1 MSESYV
7 IECRNIDSNTDIVN
21 KGPGDWTTNLQQ
33 KLMVEDGDTII
44 CRNTFV
50 DTKSTADMSIVI
62 PTDMAVTMSFYMWI
76 NNYRLGTN
84 VPKGTPPQ
92 SYYTTDPTTSITIPL
107 NFGAG
112 AEYPGLPAYADAQHY
127 IMCESQ
133 AGSPGTRH
141 VASQA
146 CFTNEW
152 LSVAGGFWVGYQ
164 YYPPTPDPAHPSPV
178 SITYAYVPLQ
188 NEQSGDPIQ
197 VSIPVNATYDSLRIP
212 PGQTLPIECYIAV
225 ADTTGT
231 PYKITTSRWDINAGA
246 SWDSGLKYMD
256 MRCKDISSVSFT
268 SDTAFTPALQSFTFT
283 LPAGRY
289 SPVDLTTTM
298 NRLMTKLGP
307 TSTDNNLA
315 DNPFL
320 VQVGGKTVPVPN
332 PKYQNDDWVRDMNYF
347 WPVSGIVPNAP
358 ENPGGRIETYGF
370 SYNISDPKFEVY
382 VGATQ
387 MELIFDPDNQ
397 RFAFNYAHMP
407 VYQDGAE
414 SVGFAIGATPM
425 VDVGHIP
432 FASLWAVGAYSG
444 LYFNSLTCTR
454 IDNGK
459 DFPLWGDILGFNI
472 NPSLANG
479 KANPDYMLI
488 HPQVKGNLE
497 TVGVGQ
503 AHVPYL
509 PVHPKK
515 GQHYTSGFQGL
526 DTAVQKG
533 NASATPTATPFY
545 TPPSKGAALFST
557 STDTVRIIGGKSI
570 LSVVDPN
577 IGFGYFLIECTTNLH
592 NNFITENENKSNIVA
607 IVSRYY
613 TSASYTTGASD
624 ASLVYT
630 HHGNPQLLNSFKCR
644 ILNSDKTIAVDIGND
659 NTIFFEL
666 IKKPKPTPQ
675 QLELMAEEEKKLKK

>member
-7 IECRNIDSNTDIVN
+7 IECRNLDSTTDIVN

-33 KLMVEDGDTII
+33 KLMIEDGDTII

-50 DTKSTADMSIVI
+50 DTKSTANMSIVI
-62 PTDMAVTMSFYMWI
+62 PTDMRVTMSYYMWI
-76 NNYRLGTN
+76 NNYRMGTN
-84 VPKGTPPQ
+84 EQKGVVPAT
-92 SYYTTDPTTSITIPL
+92 YWTTNPTTSITIPL
-107 NFGAG
+107 NFGDG
-112 AEYPGLPAYADAQHY
+112 ADYPGLPCYADCQHY
-127 IMCESQ
+127 IMCETLT
-133 AGSPGTRH
+133 GSPGTRH
-141 VASQA
+141 VATQA

-152 LSVAGGFWVGYQ
+152 LSVAGGFWVGFQ
-164 YYPPTPDPAHPSPV
+164 YYPPTDDPTKPSAV
-178 SITYAYVPLQ
+178 SITYSYVPTQ
-188 NEQSGDPIQ
+188 NEQSGSPIQ
-197 VSIPVNATYDSLRIP
+197 VTIPVNATYDSLRIP
-212 PGQTLPIECYIAV
+212 AGQTLPIECYIAI
-225 ADTTGT
+225 ADPSGN
-231 PYKITTSRWDINAGA
+231 PYKLTTSRWDINVGA
-246 SWDSGLKYMD
+246 EWDSGLKYMD
-256 MRCKDISSVSFT
+256 MRCKDIISVPFD
-268 SDTAFTPALQSFTFT
+268 SDNVFTPALQSFSFT

-289 SPVDLTTTM
+289 SPDDLTTQM

-307 TSTDNNLA
+307 NSSDNNLS
-315 DNPFL
+315 DNPLL

-332 PKYQNDDWVRDMNYF
+332 PKGDDWVRDMNYF
-347 WPVSGIVPNAP
+347 WPVSGQVPSAA
-358 ENPGGRIETYGF
+358 EHPGEGRSTYGF
-370 SYNISDPKFEVY
+370 SFNVTDPKFEVY
-382 VGATQ
+382 VGASQ

-407 VYQDGAE
+407 IYQDGAE
-414 SVGFAIGATPM
+414 AVGFAVGGTPIDDGGAE
-425 VDVGHIP
+425 P

-444 LYFNSLTCTR
+444 VYFNSLTCTR

-459 DFPLWGDILGFNI
+459 DFPLWGDILGFNV
-472 NPSLANG
+472 NPLLPNG
-479 KANPDYMLI
+479 KPNPDYMLI

-497 TVGVGQ
+497 PVGIGN
-503 AHVPYL
+503 AHVPWL
-509 PVHPKK
+509 PVLPVK

-526 DTAVQKG
+526 DTAIQKG
-533 NASATPTATPFY
+533 NASETPTSTPFY

-570 LSVVDPN
+570 LSVIDPN

-644 ILNSDKTIAVDIGND
+644 ILNSDKTIAVDIGSD